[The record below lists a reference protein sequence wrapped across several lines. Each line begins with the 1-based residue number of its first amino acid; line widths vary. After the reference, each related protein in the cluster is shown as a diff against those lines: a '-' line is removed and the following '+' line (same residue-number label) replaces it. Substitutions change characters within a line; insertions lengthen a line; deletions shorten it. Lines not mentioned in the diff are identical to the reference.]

1 MDEYKEYLYKRDPDR
16 YAKVSAGDIS
26 YQLYVKERQ
35 QCKPFK
41 HFIEVVAPDMKERYP
56 VEEPAE
62 YASGAVSFSIFN
74 LARAVIKKVFH

>member
-1 MDEYKEYLYKRDPDR
+1 
-16 YAKVSAGDIS
+16 VSAGDIS

-41 HFIEVVAPDMKERYP
+41 YFVENVAPDMKDYYP

-62 YASGAVSFSIFN
+62 FASGAVSNFFT
-74 LARAVIKKVFH
+74 HHE